1 MIDRN
6 LIKHGKE
13 FLSAV
18 DNHKYEVT
26 EDGLFFPKA
35 NVDVVGEF
43 TDYMGTCRNKV
54 VAEGFK
60 HLLAVTVG
68 GVAANN
74 NWYLAIFS
82 GAYTPDH
89 ATTAA
94 TFASAATEIT
104 SGTEGYTETTRRT
117 WVHGAAAV
125 VGAGAEVNPTTKS
138 DFTIATAT
146 SLTIR
151 GAALLSEQIK
161 GSTSGVMM
169 SVSRFGVDRIQY
181 AGDVYSLGYRLR
193 LQDV

>member
-18 DNHKYEVT
+18 DAHKYEVT
-26 EDGLFFPKA
+26 EDGLLFPKA
-35 NVDVVGEF
+35 NVHVVGEF
-43 TDYMGTCRNKV
+43 TDHMGTCRNKV

-60 HLLAVTVG
+60 HLLAATLG
-68 GVAANN
+68 GVSANPT
-74 NWYLAIFS
+74 WYLAIFS
-82 GAYTPDH
+82 GAYTPDS

-104 SGTEGYTETTRRT
+104 SGTEGYTENTRRT

-125 VGAGAEVNPTTKS
+125 AGAGAEMNATTKA

-161 GSTSGVMM
+161 GSISGVLM
-169 SVSRFGVDRIQY
+169 SVSRFGVDRVQY
-181 AGDVYSLGYRLR
+181 NGDLYSLGYRLR